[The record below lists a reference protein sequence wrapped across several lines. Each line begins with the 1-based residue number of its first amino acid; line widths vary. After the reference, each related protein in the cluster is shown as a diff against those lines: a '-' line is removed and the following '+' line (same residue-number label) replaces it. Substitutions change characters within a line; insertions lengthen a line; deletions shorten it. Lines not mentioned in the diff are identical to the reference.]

1 MEYNLD
7 KITKYKEYILKN
19 KNNMWVIFD
28 SNENQLCDN
37 MGCELEFSNIEE
49 AQKYIDEQLN

>member
-1 MEYNLD
+1 ME
-7 KITKYKEYILKN
+7 YKEYILKN
-19 KNNMWVIFD
+19 KNNMWIILD

-37 MGCELEFSNIEE
+37 MGCELEFNTVEE